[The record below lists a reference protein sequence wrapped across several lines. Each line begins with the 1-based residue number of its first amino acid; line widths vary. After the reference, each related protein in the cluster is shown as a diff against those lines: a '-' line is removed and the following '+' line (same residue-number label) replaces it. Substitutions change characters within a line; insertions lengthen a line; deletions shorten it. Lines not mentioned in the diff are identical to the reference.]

1 MLPLITGLML
11 SIVQLTYIVY
21 VDLDSVALI
30 LSTVLIIALG
40 YAVFITKNTM
50 PNDIEHATAMVNSS
64 PSNNKLLPVST

>member
-30 LSTVLIIALG
+30 LSTVLII
-40 YAVFITKNTM
+40 
-50 PNDIEHATAMVNSS
+50 
-64 PSNNKLLPVST
+64 